1 MSIVPVVTM
10 VESSEQRLTKVKGND
25 QVLDKK
31 EEMTRISKCGQLW
44 GPPRTTRRRIHKR
57 DTESFDRTPVTTLC
71 YMCLLTPLYIKE
83 KDLIQSGSA

>member
-1 MSIVPVVTM
+1 MVTM

-57 DTESFDRTPVTTLC
+57 DTESFEHQSEHYVTFA
-71 YMCLLTPLYIKE
+71 
-83 KDLIQSGSA
+83 S